1 MNLEPGP
8 CPEAGKKLPGEITG
22 VDRIVAVFSSEIIVQ
37 NVTFGREVHVRE
49 PQVHA
54 VPLDRVG
61 DAADKHDGPVRFLPF
76 DNSHM
81 GERIVDDAIA
91 VVVPRVIEEDQIS
104 RLHSG
109 PLMKRS
115 VLADMVVNEPYTVRL
130 RIMPL
135 AVVEIDA
142 VCEKNR
148 PGHARAVVGNSP
160 PVDLNGGGPYEL
172 GGSPNDIV
180 SAWLV
185 PG

>member
-8 CPEAGKKLPGEITG
+8 GPEARKKLTGEIAG
-22 VDRIVAVFSSEIIVQ
+22 VDRIVAVFSSEIIIQ
-37 NVTFGREVHVRE
+37 NVTFGREVYVRKA
-49 PQVHA
+49 QVHA
-54 VPLDRVG
+54 VPFNRVG

-104 RLHSG
+104 RLYSG
-109 PLMKRS
+109 PIMKRP
-115 VLADMVVNEPYTVRL
+115 VVADMAVNEPYTVRL
-130 RIMPL
+130 RIMPF
-135 AVVEIDA
+135 AIVQIDA

-148 PGHARAVVGNSP
+148 PGHARAVVSNSP
-160 PVDLNGGGPYEL
+160 PVDLNGCGSYEL

-185 PG
+185 SG